1 MTDRNNL
8 TAELRRTADTMRELG
23 DLAKAELLNRAADYI
38 EEKHLQCDEMPPAA
52 PNYCLCCGAIIPK
65 SRQLCP
71 QCESD
76 ILKV

>member
-1 MTDRNNL
+1 MNQ
-8 TAELRRTADTMRELG
+8 TAKMINDLRRTAETMRELG
-23 DLAKAELLNRAADYI
+23 DLAKAELLHRAADYI